1 MIAVELVKQLRR
13 LRTWIAFGFLV
24 GVPVV
29 AGVANKLN
37 PGESGDGEGPPFA
50 VATTAS
56 GLNHALASL
65 GFQSVFFLV
74 IVVALFGGETI
85 AGEANW
91 GTLRYLLVR
100 PVARRRLL
108 LAKLLVAFVFATA
121 ATFAVTLS
129 GLASGVALFGW
140 KPLQG
145 PLIFTTSQGEAL
157 YGLTLS
163 TVYVVGAMLPILT
176 FGLMLSTMT
185 DIPAGAI
192 GGAFGLS
199 IVSQI
204 LDAIT
209 GLGPIRY
216 ALPTHYTTAWVNL
229 FFPIDDP
236 FEMVRG
242 TKLHLVY
249 ALVFLGVAL
258 WWFQRKDV
266 LS

>member
-1 MIAVELVKQLRR
+1 MKQVKR
-13 LRTWIAFGFLV
+13 LRTWVAFGILIT
-24 GVPVV
+24 VPII
-29 AGVANKLN
+29 AAVANKLN
-37 PGESGDGEGPPFA
+37 PGENGNGEGPPFA
-50 VATTAS
+50 MATTAS

-74 IVVALFGGETI
+74 IAVALFAGETI

-100 PVARRRLL
+100 PVTRRRLL
-108 LAKLLVAFVFATA
+108 STKLLIAFGLTAA
-121 ATFAVTLS
+121 ATFAVTIS
-129 GLASGVALFGW
+129 GLASGIAFFGW

-157 YGLTLS
+157 YSLVVS
-163 TVYVVGAMLPILT
+163 TFYVIGALLPVLT
-176 FGLMLSTMT
+176 FGVMLSTMT

-204 LDAIT
+204 LDSIS
-209 GLGPIRY
+209 GLGPLRY
-216 ALPTHYTTAWVNL
+216 GLPTHYSTAWVNL
-229 FFPIDDP
+229 FFPIEEA

-242 TKLHLVY
+242 TMLHLGY
-249 ALVFLGVAL
+249 ALVFSCVAF
-258 WWFQRKDV
+258 WWFRKKDV
-266 LS
+266 MS

>member
-1 MIAVELVKQLRR
+1 MIRIELVKQLRR
-13 LRTWIAFGFLV
+13 LRTWIAFAILV
-24 GVPVV
+24 GIPVI
-29 AGVANKLN
+29 AAVANKLN
-37 PGESGDGEGPPFA
+37 PEGNGGDEGPPFA

-56 GLNHALASL
+56 GFNHALASL

-74 IVVALFGGETI
+74 IVVALFAGESI

-100 PVARRRLL
+100 PVARHRLL
-108 LAKLLVAFVFATA
+108 LTKLLVAFVFTTA
-121 ATFAVTLS
+121 ATFAVTIS
-129 GLASGVALFGW
+129 GLASGVAFFGW
-140 KPLQG
+140 EPLQG
-145 PLIFTTSQGEAL
+145 PLIFSTPQGEAL

-163 TVYVVGAMLPILT
+163 TLYVIGAMLPVLT
-176 FGLMLSTMT
+176 FGVMLSTMT

-192 GGAFGLS
+192 GGAFSLS

-209 GLGPIRY
+209 GLGPVRF
-216 ALPTHYTTAWVNL
+216 ALPTHYSSAWINL
-229 FFPIDDP
+229 FFPLDDP

-242 TKLHLVY
+242 TMLHFAY
-249 ALVFLGVAL
+249 AAVFVGVAL
-258 WWFQRKDV
+258 WWFRRKDV